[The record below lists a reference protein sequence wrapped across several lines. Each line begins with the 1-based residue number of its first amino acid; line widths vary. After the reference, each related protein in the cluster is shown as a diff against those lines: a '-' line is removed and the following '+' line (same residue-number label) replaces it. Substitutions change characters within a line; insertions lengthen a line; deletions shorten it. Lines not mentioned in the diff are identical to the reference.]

1 MSALLDRPKA
11 SSRKGQGSIVAASAL
26 PQVNLLPAEVRAAR
40 GLRQIKRY
48 LLLGVAATV
57 VVAVAGYGVAVLDV
71 NSANSELDAANQRT
85 TQLQAEQAKYKEVPV
100 VRAQLSDALLARS
113 VGMSTDIEYA
123 RYLGAISAVLPD
135 DIALESLV
143 VTGPT
148 PMVTPQQSGD
158 PLAAPSV
165 GSIQFTGKSV
175 TVPDTAALIDELN
188 GLEGFADAW
197 VTSTQITG
205 DEDSGDYYTVTASV
219 QLTDVAAKLRVD
231 VSVASRQVSALVDAG
246 LVLRTV
252 DDDDRRV
259 RYLALTDAG
268 REFAE
273 ASFRRID
280 DLVSEAFSD
289 WSDEDLAEA
298 TSRIRSVAAALT
310 TTHDR
315 AQAQEEIPAR

>member
-85 TQLQAEQAKYKEVPV
+85 TQLQSEQAKYKEVPV

-219 QLTDVAAKLRVD
+219 QLTDVAF
-231 VSVASRQVSALVDAG
+231 SQ
-246 LVLRTV
+246 
-252 DDDDRRV
+252 
-259 RYLALTDAG
+259 RYLNTEGAK
-268 REFAE
+268 
-273 ASFRRID
+273 
-280 DLVSEAFSD
+280 
-289 WSDEDLAEA
+289 
-298 TSRIRSVAAALT
+298 
-310 TTHDR
+310 
-315 AQAQEEIPAR
+315 